1 MEKRLQEI
9 DTWANMG
16 TMRQFQIEL
25 SARLAGE
32 GDYDVQLEG
41 DTLRVYEN
49 DKKGGFLGIGA
60 RKSSKLVLEVR
71 KEDEQAIVQKDS
83 VDRKF
88 VDKLN
93 DLLEHH

>member
-1 MEKRLQEI
+1 MEKKLQEI

-16 TMRQFQIEL
+16 TIRQFQIEL
-25 SARLAGE
+25 SARLADE

-49 DKKGGFLGIGA
+49 EKEGGFLGIGA

-71 KEDEQAIVQKDS
+71 KEGEQAIVQKDS
-83 VDRKF
+83 VDLEF

-93 DLLEHH
+93 ALLEHH